1 MAVVCYFVIVGHN
14 DHPVFEIDLSKSSES
29 QAAKVIAQFVTF
41 KKCILK
47 SKLMYWMLLLLLLLF
62 IIVNLILW

>member
-29 QAAKVIAQFVTF
+29 QAAKVILQFVN
-41 KKCILK
+41 
-47 SKLMYWMLLLLLLLF
+47 
-62 IIVNLILW
+62 V